1 MKNTLLEELLFLQL
15 REKQLKRDIDTK
27 YYDLNARNYYFEEL
41 KKTQL
46 NIRRV
51 KFKLKMT
58 REMKKNEKSR
68 ENI

>member
-15 REKQLKRDIDTK
+15 REKQLKRDLDTK
-27 YYDLNARNYYFEEL
+27 YYDNKARNHYFEEL

-46 NIRRV
+46 NIRKV
-51 KFKLKMT
+51 KFKLKMS
-58 REMKKNEKSR
+58 REMKKNEESR